1 MPPVLLFL
9 LAAIL
14 PGIWGWGT
22 YWLMK
27 RFWPLDESAAS
38 HSSLPSGRPVDYQI

>member
-14 PGIWGWGT
+14 PGIWGWGP

-27 RFWPLDESAAS
+27 RFWPLDESPTT
-38 HSSLPSGRPVDYQI
+38 HRPVPTGPPVDYQI